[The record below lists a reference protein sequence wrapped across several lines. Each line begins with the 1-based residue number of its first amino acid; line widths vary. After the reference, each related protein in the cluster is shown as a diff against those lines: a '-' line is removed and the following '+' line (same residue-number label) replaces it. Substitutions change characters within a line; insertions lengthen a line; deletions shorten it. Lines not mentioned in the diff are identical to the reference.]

1 MLVNSVKKKA
11 LPNLIIIR
19 RARESQELKTKI
31 KKGRVLTVKTGAVRY
46 PEFSTTPDTSI
57 KDHTMQ
63 EYLSDTSSCIHKQPA
78 SFKVNEE
85 TGLTSPHWKVIEM

>member
-11 LPNLIIIR
+11 VPNLIIIR
-19 RARESQELKTKI
+19 RMRESQELKIKI
-31 KKGRVLTVKTGAVRY
+31 KKWKVLTAKTGAVRY
-46 PEFSTTPDTSI
+46 PEFFTTPDTSV
-57 KDHTMQ
+57 KDNTIQ

-78 SFKVNEE
+78 SFRVNEE